1 MSTRFETTVAGVRC
15 ICEVTHYSAE
25 VPMRVTGSG
34 FGDAEAP
41 EPEEFEFI
49 IRGIDGNRRMK
60 ALEDRVTPAIHR
72 KLVQQYK
79 DSLLDF

>member
-15 ICEVTHYSAE
+15 ICEVTNYSAA
-25 VPMRVTGSG
+25 VLVVVTGSG
-34 FGDAEAP
+34 FGDAEEG
-41 EPEEFEFI
+41 EPEEFEYI
-49 IRGIDGNRRMK
+49 IKGIEGNRRIK

-72 KLVQQYK
+72 KLLQQYK

>member
-1 MSTRFETTVAGVRC
+1 MSTRFETSVAGIRC
-15 ICEVTHYSAE
+15 ICEVTNYSAE
-25 VPMRVTGSG
+25 VPAVVTGSG
-34 FGDAEAP
+34 FGDAEEG

-60 ALEDRVTPAIHR
+60 ALEDRVTPAIQR
-72 KLVQQYK
+72 KLVKQYK

>member
-15 ICEVTHYSAE
+15 ICEVTHYSAA
-25 VPMRVTGSG
+25 VPMVVTGSG
-34 FGDAEAP
+34 FGDAEEG
-41 EPEEFEFI
+41 EPEEFEYI
-49 IRGIDGNRRMK
+49 IKGIEGNRRMK

-72 KLVQQYK
+72 KLLQQYK